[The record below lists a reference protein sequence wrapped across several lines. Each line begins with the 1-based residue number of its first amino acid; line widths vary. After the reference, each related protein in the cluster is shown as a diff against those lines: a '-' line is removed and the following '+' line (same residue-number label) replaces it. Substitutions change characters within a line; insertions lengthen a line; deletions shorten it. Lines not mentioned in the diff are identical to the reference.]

1 MLSAISAA
9 TNYPG
14 LGQAQNNAG
23 LHTKQQS
30 VLHLLLDVSTV
41 RFVMLADT
49 HTHTHLSALF
59 VGLPG

>member
-14 LGQAQNNAG
+14 LGQAPNNAG

-49 HTHTHLSALF
+49 HTHI
-59 VGLPG
+59 